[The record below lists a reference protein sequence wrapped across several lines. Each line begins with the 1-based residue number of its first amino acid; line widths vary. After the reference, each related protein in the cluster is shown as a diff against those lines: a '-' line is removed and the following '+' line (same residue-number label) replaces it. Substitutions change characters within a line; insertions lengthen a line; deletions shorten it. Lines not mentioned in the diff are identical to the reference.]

1 MLETSELAV
10 VLKPATDKTNAE
22 RPFVRVITDPQ
33 GTPVDQGREIDLTEK
48 DESGDFRHSIIR
60 LIDNTAKNSQC
71 WDIVNQPSL

>member
-22 RPFVRVITDPQ
+22 RPLVRVITDPQ
-33 GTPVDQGREIDLTEK
+33 GNPVDQGREIDLTEK

-60 LIDNTAKNSQC
+60 LIDNTEYKFDTSRYF
-71 WDIVNQPSL
+71 V